1 MAPTEKQDELQGIAL
16 SLEGSKLTYVTP
28 IGDDIEYKEMLIVRY
43 DHVSGLHFVQWA
55 GQASLQTECVAHII
69 KDHPN
74 VVIESC
80 PSDDALWTVEAQNM
94 WAGLRDQDG
103 GRIQRRASIKAKE
116 KLAQESE
123 EEEDDDPPPVAK
135 KQKVAKEPPDEFK
148 CPITL
153 DKMTDPVVAED
164 GHTYERGAILGW
176 FAALR
181 VRRVKSPV
189 TGVTIGD
196 KIVPNFALKNMI
208 AEWK

>member
-55 GQASLQTECVAHII
+55 GQASLQTECAVQII

-74 VVIESC
+74 VVIASC

-123 EEEDDDPPPVAK
+123 EEAAYGKGHWGLWLWLISESV
-135 KQKVAKEPPDEFK
+135 
-148 CPITL
+148 L
-153 DKMTDPVVAED
+153 VVVVD
-164 GHTYERGAILGW
+164 GCGAGGW
-176 FAALR
+176 
-181 VRRVKSPV
+181 
-189 TGVTIGD
+189 
-196 KIVPNFALKNMI
+196 
-208 AEWK
+208 